1 MGNVLPES
9 GKSERSPGRSSPH
22 GLWPLWMANKTTVPQ
37 PPWDLS
43 GTAPRFAG
51 HRVAFS
57 GKFEVIRKKDVIEML
72 EKEGATIDAKLGGA
86 TSLLVCAQEGSANH
100 TRAQALQ
107 GKGMPIAVATEDE
120 FRQRYLVP
128 SADQVVDMLAKA
140 KDRKRLARLLELAR
154 EAYSRGTDE
163 HSSVEVSKR
172 ELAGADLG
180 KAELHGVHFVECDLQ
195 GAKLDG
201 TKLSEAERTDFRKA
215 TGNKC
220 DLVELRECDLREADL
235 DKAELGELEDCRLE
249 GAKLP
254 GLRLHGDI
262 ASCRFDDSTLDGMRM
277 AYGDVRESSFA
288 KASLT
293 GATLESVDFE
303 DCSFTG
309 ADFRKATLKGASSSL
324 TMVGCDLSGA
334 DFRDA
339 TLTQVRLER
348 CKLDGAKFAG
358 AKISGLELVETDGS
372 TASGLD
378 ATPHKVGPAAK
389 ALAEVAPTF
398 KKIHVSVKLRLGKK
412 KVDCELYMFDHGEF
426 TAGLQAW
433 LDGDNVGALQIH
445 EAIATIGRLHPD
457 AKLVDDT
464 LVVKSSKGKQP
475 PALKPKQLTQ
485 AVLDAWNEA
494 LS

>member
-1 MGNVLPES
+1 
-9 GKSERSPGRSSPH
+9 
-22 GLWPLWMANKTTVPQ
+22 MAKNTTTVPQ

-72 EKEGATIDAKLGGA
+72 EKEGATVDAKLGGA

-100 TRAQALQ
+100 KRAQALQ
-107 GKGMPIAVATEDE
+107 AKGMPIAVATEDE

-128 SADQVVDMLAKA
+128 SADQVVEMLAKP

-154 EAYSRGTDE
+154 EEYSRGTDE
-163 HSSVEVSKR
+163 HCSVEVSDRK
-172 ELAGADLG
+172 LKGTDLG
-180 KAELHGVHFVECDLQ
+180 KAELHGVYFVDCDLQ

-215 TGNKC
+215 TGKKC
-220 DLVELRECDLREADL
+220 DLVELRECDLREVEL
-235 DKAELGELEDCRLE
+235 DKGELGELEDCRLE
-249 GAKLP
+249 GAKLL

-262 ASCRFDDSTLDGMRM
+262 SGCRFDGATLDEMRM

-288 KASLT
+288 KASMA
-293 GATLESVDFE
+293 GAKLESVDFDE
-303 DCSFTG
+303 CSFAG
-309 ADFRKATLKGASSSL
+309 ADLSNATLKGASSSL
-324 TMVGCDLSGA
+324 SMVGCDLSGA
-334 DFRDA
+334 DFRGA
-339 TLTQVRLER
+339 KLTQVRFER
-348 CKLDGAKFAG
+348 CKLDGAKFDG
-358 AKISGLELVETDGS
+358 AKTSGLELVETDAS
-372 TASGLD
+372 KASGLNV
-378 ATPHKVGPAAK
+378 TPPKVGPAAK

-457 AKLVDDT
+457 AKLVEDT
-464 LVVKSSKGKQP
+464 LVVKSSKGNKP

-494 LS
+494 LA